1 MRGRISSASAQIFRP
16 IVREHTSRWERPVKL
31 GVSLAL
37 SERFQ
42 RPSENGEPGL
52 CARRFSGRI
61 AGLRRQVRAAQSVG
75 AAAEHLHCEEGC
87 PRSENEDQNG
97 IEDTVRI

>member
-1 MRGRISSASAQIFRP
+1 
-16 IVREHTSRWERPVKL
+16 VKL

-42 RPSENGEPGL
+42 RPGENGEPGC

-75 AAAEHLHCEEGC
+75 AAAEHCTVKKDAQGQ
-87 PRSENEDQNG
+87 RMKIKNG